1 MNDSQEKK
9 TEVDEPEWSRAV
21 GVSAARKLKAQRE
34 KPDADR
40 AVWSGLSMM
49 GLVGW
54 SVVVPTLLGAG
65 LGVWLDRRYPTSHSW
80 TLALLLAGLIVGCF
94 NAWYWVTREDR
105 ETHKQRE
112 NGEGDSDE

>member
-1 MNDSQEKK
+1 MNDQQEKK
-9 TEVDEPEWSRAV
+9 TAADEPEWSRLA

-34 KPDADR
+34 KSHAAR
-40 AVWSGLSMM
+40 TVWSGLGMM

-54 SVVVPTLLGAG
+54 AVVAPTLLGAG
-65 LGVWLDRRYPTSHSW
+65 LGVWLDRRYPTNHSW
-80 TLALLLAGLIVGCF
+80 TLTLLFAGLVVGCF

-112 NGEGDSDE
+112 NGGTDSDE